1 MRAMNAR
8 MFAAVAC
15 AAASFAVA
23 SCSKDDASQGEGTAA
38 PPRAA
43 DHPVAGDDAAP
54 SGHPP
59 MGSPHGGY
67 GGAEVSVTVDGDVAD
82 FGAFR
87 ADVPEG
93 WAYSEPSSQMRI
105 AEFAL
110 PGAEGSED
118 AELVVF
124 YMGEGG
130 AGGVQANLQRWIGQ
144 FESDE
149 EPEVAEGAVAG
160 MAVTTVDV
168 SGRYVAPVTPGAA
181 EMHDE
186 PNYRMIASII
196 ETPRG
201 PFYFRMLG
209 DAETLA
215 AHADDAEAMLATIE
229 TAE

>member
-1 MRAMNAR
+1 MRAMNPR

-23 SCSKDDASQGEGTAA
+23 SCSKDDTSQGESTAA
-38 PPRAA
+38 PRAA
-43 DHPVAGDDAAP
+43 EQQVAGDDAAP
-54 SGHPP
+54 SGHPAQ
-59 MGSPHGGY
+59 MGSPHSGY
-67 GGAEVSVTVDGDVAD
+67 GGAEVSVKVDGDVAD
-82 FGAFR
+82 FGVFR
-87 ADVPEG
+87 ATVPEG
-93 WAYSEPSSQMRI
+93 WAYSEPSSQMRV

-110 PGAEGSED
+110 SGSEGGED

-144 FESDE
+144 FESDA
-149 EPEVAEGAVAG
+149 EPEVAEREVAG

-186 PNYRMIASII
+186 PNYRMIASIV

-209 DAETLA
+209 DADTLA
-215 AHADDAEAMLATIE
+215 AHAEGAEAMISSIE
-229 TAE
+229 AAE